1 MERSAVPTKAYREAL
16 LSRYR
21 RLKVE
26 GGAFFYTL
34 ALADRGSDLLVR
46 HIERLRH
53 TFSANH
59 HSLTHLLP
67 LYSA

>member
-1 MERSAVPTKAYREAL
+1 M
-16 LSRYR
+16 SRYR
-21 RLKVE
+21 RLKIA

-34 ALADRGSDLLVR
+34 ALADRGSDLLIR
-46 HIERLRH
+46 HTERQRH